1 MKKLFHFIYALDN
14 SSFSDVKSDNYN
26 IIGFCYYNMGNNY
39 ETAKC
44 YFQSELEYSSS
55 NEQKGINNRSLG
67 LCYFFTGEYYSDN
80 VCI

>member
-1 MKKLFHFIYALDN
+1 
-14 SSFSDVKSDNYN
+14 
-26 IIGFCYYNMGNNY
+26 MGNNY

-55 NEQKGINNRSLG
+55 NEQKGINNRGLG

-80 VCI
+80 VCILH